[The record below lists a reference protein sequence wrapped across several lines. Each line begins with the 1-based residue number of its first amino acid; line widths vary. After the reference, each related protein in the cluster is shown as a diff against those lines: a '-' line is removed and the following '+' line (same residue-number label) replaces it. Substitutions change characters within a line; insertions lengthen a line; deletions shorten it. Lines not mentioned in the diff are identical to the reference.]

1 MGHVV
6 RGASYRAR
14 QGGRQSRLG
23 WFLLI
28 SVANLIL
35 WTGVIALI
43 ARAS

>member
-14 QGGRQSRLG
+14 QGGRQGRLG
-23 WFLLI
+23 WLLLI
-28 SVANLIL
+28 TVANLVL

-43 ARAS
+43 ARMA